1 MCYTHIIIKK
11 KVTSM
16 DNTPLAEAKI
26 HILYLVSEAPGVS
39 YQMLMNR
46 CLDSLYVDYFAF
58 TQAVNELISGNL
70 MDKST
75 EDTGTGEAVGGSETL
90 TLTAGG
96 IAVLNDLKGTLNNN
110 LESHLISQAN
120 KLKEEVT
127 KINKSTAVVKPA
139 SDGTFT
145 LTLKDTGSSSNPVIT
160 LTVSS
165 SEEADIIS
173 KNWRKESESIT
184 KDLLKKL
191 LE

>member
-1 MCYTHIIIKK
+1 ME
-11 KVTSM
+11 
-16 DNTPLAEAKI
+16 NTPLAEAKI

-90 TLTAGG
+90 KLTAGG

-110 LESHLISQAN
+110 LEAHLISQAN

-139 SDGTFT
+139 SDGSYII
-145 LTLKDTGSSSNPVIT
+145 TLKDTGSSFNPVIN

-165 SEEADIIS
+165 SEEADTIS
-173 KNWRKESESIT
+173 KKWRKESEEIT
-184 KDLLKKL
+184 KTLLKKL

>member
-1 MCYTHIIIKK
+1 
-11 KVTSM
+11 M
-16 DNTPLAEAKI
+16 DNSPLAEAKI

-58 TQAVNELISGNL
+58 TRAVNELISGNL

-90 TLTAGG
+90 KLTAGG

-110 LESHLISQAN
+110 LEAHLISQAN

-127 KINKSTAVVKPA
+127 RINQSTAVTKPA

-145 LTLKDTGSSSNPVIT
+145 LTLKDTGNSYNPVID
-160 LTVSS
+160 LTVANA
-165 SEEADIIS
+165 EEADLIS
-173 KNWRKESESIT
+173 KKWRKNSSEIT
-184 KDLLKKL
+184 RILIDKL